1 MDERNFTYMFYGFS
15 VAWGIIALYAIGLLR
30 RQSNINSQVESLK
43 KMVEGK
49 RKFRDHPGFRVF
61 IGILSS

>member
-15 VAWGIIALYAIGLLR
+15 VAWGIVALYAIGLLR

-49 RKFRDHPGFRVF
+49 R
-61 IGILSS
+61 